1 MDNIENSLIRQV
13 FHNTTAIIERARIFY
28 FPQNWVTVFT
38 GAYLNAVRDLTRN
51 ERVVL
56 DALMHCMR
64 THNIARVSRDELA
77 SLCRLSPTSVSKA
90 ITTLRHKGLIYKNH
104 DGVFEIDPEIAWWGR
119 RQAWFEHTSEPNE
132 RHHERV
138 DIYSG
143 SEHVTTLWYPRVR
156 ASADNPRRA
165 RTSR

>member
-1 MDNIENSLIRQV
+1 MDNIGNSPRRQV
-13 FHNTTAIIERARIFY
+13 FHHATAIIEREQLFY

-38 GAYLNAVRDLTRN
+38 EAYLNAVRDLARN

-56 DALMHCMR
+56 DGLMHRMR

-90 ITTLRHKGLIYKNH
+90 ITALRRKGLIYKPH
-104 DGVFEIDPEIAWWGR
+104 DGVFEIDPEIAWRGR

-132 RHHERV
+132 RSHERV
-138 DIYSG
+138 DIYCG
-143 SEHVTTLWYPRVR
+143 GEHVTTLWYPRVR
-156 ASADNPRRA
+156 ASADNPRRV